1 MVTCSQ
7 ERTQLAN
14 RQIALQLLASKL
26 HQRQEEKRQGLRYS
40 YVEGAGTGER
50 AEKIRTY
57 NFPQNRITDHRTGK
71 SYHNLAQV
79 IEQGKWEKIL
89 L

>member
-1 MVTCSQ
+1 M
-7 ERTQLAN
+7 R
-14 RQIALQLLASKL
+14 
-26 HQRQEEKRQGLRYS
+26 
-40 YVEGAGTGER
+40 AGTKLY
-50 AEKIRTY
+50 KISKD
-57 NFPQNRITDHRTGK
+57 RITDHRTGK